1 MIDATDL
8 TTTEV
13 RTQYVQPLI
22 KQILAKTNLNA
33 ATLGIKLAPDPSS
46 EKVVG
51 DEGVIG
57 TLYQEIELYKGELLE
72 SNDFNSSTTRENN
85 KSYPEVSR
93 FSHDVCV
100 HKYLFHTAQSNRC
113 IITSS
118 SQ

>member
-13 RTQYVQPLI
+13 RTHYVQPLI

-33 ATLGIKLAPDPSS
+33 ATLGITAAAPDTSS

-57 TLYQEIELYKGELLE
+57 TLYQEIELYKRELLE
-72 SNDFNSSTTRENN
+72 TNDVNSSTSENN
-85 KSYPEVSR
+85 KSYAEVGFRMKCTSI
-93 FSHDVCV
+93 FFILHNLTLTDASYHH
-100 HKYLFHTAQSNRC
+100 HK
-113 IITSS
+113 
-118 SQ
+118 

>member
-33 ATLGIKLAPDPSS
+33 ATLGIKTAPNPNTSTES

-72 SNDFNSSTTRENN
+72 SNDVNPSTRENN
-85 KSYPEVSR
+85 KSYTEVSR
-93 FSHDVCV
+93 F
-100 HKYLFHTAQSNRC
+100 
-113 IITSS
+113 
-118 SQ
+118 